1 MTINNRKKLSALVAG
16 LSLILSMSACSS
28 GGDTAQNIS
37 TTEQASLTIGKPDGT
52 ISSENNNPYAV
63 GGSAMTLGYGYVL
76 YEPLAITNFVDTS
89 KGTEP
94 WLASKIDWSSDY
106 KSVTITARDGVTWS
120 DGQVF
125 TAKDI
130 AFTFNLFIKYPA
142 MDTSALGIESATA
155 SGDTAT
161 VTFKESA
168 FVKQAKFLG
177 KVILPEHI
185 WSSVEDPTT
194 YKNEKPIGTGP
205 YTLKQFSSESVTL
218 TSRKDYWKGEPEV
231 KTLYYVS
238 YSDNTAL
245 ANALGRG
252 DADWAQAA
260 IPNVQT
266 VYLDKDKKH
275 NHYWNP
281 AALGID
287 ALFLNVTKK
296 PFNNPVFRKALNMV
310 IDRDKYVKIAQEG
323 NAPVIKSVTGLPS
336 PVGDAF
342 ISSAYQGQN
351 FSVNVDEAK
360 KLLTDAGYT
369 YQENKLIDP
378 DGEPVTFE
386 MSVPQGWSNYVT
398 GISLIADDAKQIG
411 VEPTLKTPDADS
423 WTEAIGKG
431 DFDAVLHWTDKLNTP
446 YGIYSPIFDGKYYT
460 PINEVA
466 SYNFGRYQNDKAT
479 AAFNTY
485 ANTTD
490 ESAREQALATIEQIF
505 VEDVPAI
512 SVVGSPFTV
521 EYNTR
526 KFTGWPSDN
535 DLYGN
540 ADPVNIDALM
550 VLTRLK
556 AVK

>member
-1 MTINNRKKLSALVAG
+1 MHNTWKKLAAITAG
-16 LSLILSMSACSS
+16 LSLVASLAACGGSNSQQDAAGSA
-28 GGDTAQNIS
+28 DA
-37 TTEQASLTIGKPDGT
+37 ASLTIGKPDGT
-52 ISSENNNPYAV
+52 ISAENNNPYAV
-63 GGSAMTLGYGYVL
+63 GGSAMQLGYGYVI
-76 YEPLAITNFVDTS
+76 YEPLGITNLVDTS
-89 KGTEP
+89 KGVEP
-94 WLASKIDWSSDY
+94 WLASKIDWSGDY
-106 KSVTITARDGVTWS
+106 KSVTLTARDNVKWS
-120 DGQVF
+120 DGQAF

-142 MDTSALGIESATA
+142 MDTSALQIESATA
-155 SGDTAT
+155 EGNKAT
-161 VTFKESA
+161 ITFKESA
-168 FVKQAKFLG
+168 FVKQPKFLSR
-177 KVILPEHI
+177 VMLPEHL
-185 WSSVEDPTT
+185 WSSVGDPTA
-194 YKNEKPIGTGP
+194 YKNDKPVGTGP

-260 IPNVQT
+260 IPNVES
-266 VYLDKDKKH
+266 VYLSKDKEH
-275 NHYWNP
+275 FHYWNP
-281 AALGID
+281 AALGVD

-296 PFNNPVFRKALNMV
+296 PFNNLAFRKALNMV
-310 IDRDKYVKIAQEG
+310 VDRNKYVKIAQEG

-342 ISSAYQGQN
+342 ITKDYKGQN
-351 FSVNVDEAK
+351 FSVDVEGAK
-360 KLLTDAGYT
+360 KVLTDAGYT
-369 YQENKLIDP
+369 YQGDKLIDP

-398 GISLIADDAKQIG
+398 GISLIADDAKKIG
-411 VEPTLKTPDADS
+411 VSPQLKTPDADS

-431 DFDAVLHWTDKLNTP
+431 DFDAVLHWTDKLDTP
-446 YGIYSPIFDGKYYT
+446 YGIYSPIFDGKYYA
-460 PINEVA
+460 PINDMA

-490 ESAREQALATIEQIF
+490 DAEREKALSTIEQVF

-521 EYNTR
+521 EYSTR
-526 KFTGWPSDN
+526 KFTGWPSDDN
-535 DLYGN
+535 LYGN
-540 ADPVNIDALM
+540 GDPVNVDALM
-550 VLTRLK
+550 VLTKLK